1 MSVSAETRQEE
12 IQVLDE
18 SPLKTFE
25 IIKAWKKTPESHTTP
40 AMSSEPM
47 STETPGLSS
56 EPMSIVQ
63 PSETVTPVK
72 PTERA
77 DELNKVVLRLLTKVS
92 YVEKRLMFEDIKPHE
107 YIRMIM
113 EAMSTFRPDQDAT
126 WALRRMR
133 DVSLAYWRVLRK
145 TYLTMKSEECGHLV
159 RLLLFEA

>member
-1 MSVSAETRQEE
+1 MSREEQQPDPPPEMDVPMPPAE
-12 IQVLDE
+12 
-18 SPLKTFE
+18 
-25 IIKAWKKTPESHTTP
+25 
-40 AMSSEPM
+40 SSEPM
-47 STETPGLSS
+47 G
-56 EPMSIVQ
+56 
-63 PSETVTPVK
+63 TVTPVSSK
-72 PTERA
+72 RPAERNHKA
-77 DELNKVVLRLLTKVS
+77 DELYEMVFSLLKKGT

-113 EAMSTFRPDQDAT
+113 EAISTFRPDQDAT